1 MNVEMKGDSRPRH
14 HSCLAALTVVL
25 LLSGLLTILALPEPL
40 FCRVYEHA
48 RLAVKSVESLRI
60 VALPLNYFRNSQTAR
75 RLNTQRYERVLR
87 TLARIQ
93 QKVESQHLDLME
105 INDALGKLSA
115 RKLSHQIFETE
126 VSKQHVPLLDTPE
139 NRTVVAPVDSNN
151 LSQIVPAFITLKTK
165 NESRNFLEPT

>member
-1 MNVEMKGDSRPRH
+1 MKRDSRPRH
-14 HSCLAALTVVL
+14 HSCLVALTVVL

-48 RLAVKSVESLRI
+48 RLAVKSVEESLRI

-75 RLNTQRYERVLR
+75 RLSTQRYERVLR

-115 RKLSHQIFETE
+115 RKLSHQTFETE
-126 VSKQHVPLLDTPE
+126 VSKQHVPLRDTPE
-139 NRTVVAPVDSNN
+139 NRTVVAPADSSN
-151 LSQIVPAFITLKTK
+151 LNKIVPAFITLKTK
-165 NESRNFLEPT
+165 NESRNFPEPT

>member
-1 MNVEMKGDSRPRH
+1 MNVAMKRDSRPRH
-14 HSCLAALTVVL
+14 HSCLVALTVVL

-105 INDALGKLSA
+105 INDALSKLS
-115 RKLSHQIFETE
+115 LSHQTFETE
-126 VSKQHVPLLDTPE
+126 VSKQHVPLRDTPE
-139 NRTVVAPVDSNN
+139 NRTVVAPVDSSN
-151 LSQIVPAFITLKTK
+151 LSEIVPAFITLKTK
-165 NESRNFLEPT
+165 NESRNFPEPT